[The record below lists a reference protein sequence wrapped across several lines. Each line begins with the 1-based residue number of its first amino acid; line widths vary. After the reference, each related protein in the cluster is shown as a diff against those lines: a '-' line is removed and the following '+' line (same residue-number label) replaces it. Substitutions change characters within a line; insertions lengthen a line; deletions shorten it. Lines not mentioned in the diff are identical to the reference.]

1 MAVSSEVRS
10 AGPFVGDG
18 TTRTFTFSF
27 KIFDKSQVKVL
38 TSTDGGDSE
47 TTVDDALYSVTLN
60 DDQDVTPGGSVTMTT
75 APAVGVRLSIL
86 SAVPYVQ
93 TMVLTNRGGFYPDLI
108 NDAVDRAVILSQQ
121 NREMLERTVRV
132 PSTSDQTPEEL
143 GSELFAAR
151 NAAQASASQAA
162 ASESNAA
169 GYAAAAQAAKTA
181 AEDALA
187 SVEEGV
193 EDQLSAIA
201 AAGAT
206 QVVLVTSAGT
216 SQVDLVVAQGNTEI
230 QELQAATPAE
240 IAKVAAE
247 GADQVDEV
255 NAAGAQR
262 LAEINAAGGAQV
274 EESTAQ
280 AALAKGYAEIAQA
293 SMTAAQAAENN
304 ADRSQKAAAVSEQN
318 AKSSENSAKQSEQ
331 NAAGSAAEALQTLA
345 DVKAEG
351 DTQIGRVD
359 DATDG
364 FIADAKAEI
373 QAESTKQQGIVTA
386 TGTAQV
392 ERVVAACDEQIQ
404 EATAQ
409 AEAAAQ
415 SAAGALASQNAAKT
429 SETAAAGS
437 ATAAAGSATTAGQKA
452 DAASASA
459 SAASASQSAAKTS
472 ETNAAAS
479 ATAAN
484 NSKTA
489 AATSEANALTYRNEA
504 EGFKDQCA
512 QFVDDLGDPL
522 SKTEASETYLSKA
535 DAASTYL
542 VKTDPAASVAW
553 ANVTGKPGTFTPS
566 SHTHTIAN
574 VTGLQSALDA
584 LLSKTD
590 AAGTYLTQA
599 DAAQTYLGIHAKADS
614 AATADAVSWDNVTGK
629 PQTFT
634 ATAHTHAQSDV
645 TGLATTLATFL
656 TTTNAS
662 TTYLSKTDAQAQY
675 LGKTAKAASAASA
688 DAVAWSGVTGKPTTV
703 TGYGMTFATTADAR
717 AGTDTTKPMNAAR
730 VKEAVQALA
739 PAPDLSSY
747 ATKSELEAA
756 VQAAILASVPTGTI
770 LPFAGTVV
778 PDGFLLCNGAAV
790 SRTTYAKLFAAIGT
804 KWGSGDGSTTFNL
817 PDSDGRVFQG
827 TTDVSK
833 VGTYLEAGL
842 PNITGDAGIMC
853 GASDSNA
860 SGAFTRNNWG
870 STGSVSGS
878 WFGRTYLGFLASR
891 SSGIFG
897 ASSTVQPLSI
907 QQLAIIKI

>member
-10 AGPFVGDG
+10 AGPFLGDG
-18 TTRTFTFSF
+18 TTRAFTFSF
-27 KIFDKSQVKVL
+27 KIFDASQVKVL

-132 PSTSDQTPEEL
+132 PANSEKTPEEL

-151 NAAQASASQAA
+151 DAAQASASQAA
-162 ASESNAA
+162 ASESKAA
-169 GYAAAAQAAKTA
+169 GHAAAAQAAQSA

-206 QVVLVTSAGT
+206 QVQAVTTAGT

-230 QELQAATPAE
+230 QELQAATTAE

-262 LAEINAAGGAQV
+262 IAEINAAGGAQV

-280 AALAKGYAEIAQA
+280 ATLAKGYAEIAQA

-304 ADRSQKAAAVSEQN
+304 ADRSEKAAAVSEQN

-331 NAAGSAAEALQTLA
+331 NAAGSAASALETLA

-351 DTQIGRVD
+351 DMQIQRVD

-364 FIADAKAEI
+364 FILAAQADV
-373 QAESTKQQGIVTA
+373 QAESEKQCGIVTSTGSSQVALVKDEGA
-386 TGTAQV
+386 T
-392 ERVVAACDEQIQ
+392 QIGL
-404 EATAQ
+404 ATAQ
-409 AEAAAQ
+409 AEAAAD
-415 SAAGALASQNAAKT
+415 SASVALASKNAAAA
-429 SETAAAGS
+429 SQTAAKAS
-437 ATAAAGSATTAGQKA
+437 EDAAAASQAAAAGSATTAGQKA

-472 ETNAAAS
+472 ETNAKAS
-479 ATAAN
+479 E
-484 NSKTA
+484 TA

-504 EGFKDQCA
+504 EGFRDECA
-512 QFVDDLGDPL
+512 QFVGDLGDPL
-522 SKTEASETYLSKA
+522 SKTEVETVYLKKA
-535 DAASTYL
+535 DAAATYL
-542 VKTDPAASVAW
+542 GKTAKAESAKSADAVAW
-553 ANVTGKPGTFTPS
+553 ANVTGKPGTFTAS
-566 SHTHTIAN
+566 AHTHPVGE
-574 VTGLQSALDA
+574 VTGLQSALDP
-584 LLSKTD
+584 LLTKTD
-590 AAGTYLTQA
+590 AAATYLTKT

-614 AATADAVSWDNVTGK
+614 AATADAVAWAGVTGK
-629 PQTFT
+629 PSTFT
-634 ATAHTHAQSDV
+634 ATAHTHAQADV

-656 TTTNAS
+656 TTANAS
-662 TTYLSKTDAQAQY
+662 TTYLSKTDAAAQY
-675 LGKTAKAASAASA
+675 LGIHAKADSAASA
-688 DAVAWSGVTGKPTTV
+688 DAVAWSGVSGKPNTV
-703 TGYGMTFATTADAR
+703 GGYGIAFATTAEAQ

-739 PAPDLSSY
+739 PAPDLSGY
-747 ATKSELEAA
+747 ATKTELSDVDAIAQGIYAA
-756 VQAAILASVPTGTI
+756 FVQ
-770 LPFAGTVV
+770 FNQE
-778 PDGFLLCNGAAV
+778 NGI
-790 SRTTYAKLFAAIGT
+790 S
-804 KWGSGDGSTTFNL
+804 
-817 PDSDGRVFQG
+817 
-827 TTDVSK
+827 
-833 VGTYLEAGL
+833 
-842 PNITGDAGIMC
+842 
-853 GASDSNA
+853 
-860 SGAFTRNNWG
+860 
-870 STGSVSGS
+870 
-878 WFGRTYLGFLASR
+878 
-891 SSGIFG
+891 
-897 ASSTVQPLSI
+897 
-907 QQLAIIKI
+907 

>member
-10 AGPFVGDG
+10 AGPFLGDG

-27 KIFDKSQVKVL
+27 KIFDSSQVKVL
-38 TSTDGGDSE
+38 TSTDGGDTE
-47 TTVDDALYSVTLN
+47 TEVDDALYSVSLN
-60 DDQDVTPGGSVTMTT
+60 DEQDVTPGGSVTMTT

-108 NDAVDRAVILSQQ
+108 NDAVDRAVILAQQ
-121 NREMLERTVRV
+121 NLELLGRTVRV

-206 QVVLVTSAGT
+206 QVQAVTTAGT
-216 SQVDLVVAQGNTEI
+216 SQVDLVVAQGATEI

-304 ADRSQKAAAVSEQN
+304 ADYSQKAAAVSEQN
-318 AKSSENSAKQSEQ
+318 AKSSENSASQSEQ

-351 DTQIGRVD
+351 DIQIQRVD

-364 FIADAKAEI
+364 FILQAQAEV
-373 QAESTKQQGIVTA
+373 QAESVKQQGIVTA

-409 AEAAAQ
+409 ADAASESAAA
-415 SAAGALASQNAAKT
+415 ALASQNAAKA
-429 SETAAAGS
+429 S
-437 ATAAAGSATTAGQKA
+437 Q
-452 DAASASA
+452 DAAKAS
-459 SAASASQSAAKTS
+459 
-472 ETNAAAS
+472 E
-479 ATAAN
+479 
-484 NSKTA
+484 TA

-504 EGFKDQCA
+504 EGFRDECE
-512 QFVDDLGDPL
+512 QFVGDLGDPL
-522 SKTEASETYLSKA
+522 SKTEAETVYLKKA
-535 DAASTYL
+535 DAATTYL
-542 VKTDPAASVAW
+542 GKTAKAESAKSADAVAW
-553 ANVTGKPGTFTPS
+553 ANVTGKPGTFTAS
-566 SHTHTIAN
+566 AHTHPVAE
-574 VTGLQSALDA
+574 VTGLQSALDP
-584 LLSKTD
+584 LLTKTD
-590 AAGTYLTQA
+590 AAATYLTKT

-634 ATAHTHAQSDV
+634 ATAHTHAQADV

-656 TTTNAS
+656 TTANAS

-675 LGKTAKAASAASA
+675 LGKTAKAASASSA
-688 DAVAWSGVTGKPTTV
+688 DAVAWAGVTGKPTTI
-703 TGYGMTFATTADAR
+703 TGYGMTFASTAEAQ

-739 PAPDLSSY
+739 PAPDLSGY
-747 ATKSELEAA
+747 ATKTELSDVDAIAQGIYAA
-756 VQAAILASVPTGTI
+756 FVQ
-770 LPFAGTVV
+770 FNQE
-778 PDGFLLCNGAAV
+778 NGI
-790 SRTTYAKLFAAIGT
+790 S
-804 KWGSGDGSTTFNL
+804 
-817 PDSDGRVFQG
+817 
-827 TTDVSK
+827 
-833 VGTYLEAGL
+833 
-842 PNITGDAGIMC
+842 
-853 GASDSNA
+853 
-860 SGAFTRNNWG
+860 
-870 STGSVSGS
+870 
-878 WFGRTYLGFLASR
+878 
-891 SSGIFG
+891 
-897 ASSTVQPLSI
+897 
-907 QQLAIIKI
+907 

>member
-86 SAVPYVQ
+86 SSVPYVQ

-151 NAAQASASQAA
+151 DAAQASASQAA

-169 GYAAAAQAAKTA
+169 GYAAAAQAAQTA

-206 QVVLVTSAGT
+206 QVGLVTSAGT

-304 ADRSQKAAAVSEQN
+304 ADYSQKAAAVSEQN
-318 AKSSENSAKQSEQ
+318 AKSSENSASQSEQ

-351 DTQIGRVD
+351 DIQIQRVD

-364 FIADAKAEI
+364 FILQAQAEV
-373 QAESTKQQGIVTA
+373 QAESVKQQGIVTA

-392 ERVVAACDEQIQ
+392 ERVVDACDEQIQ

-409 AEAAAQ
+409 ADAASE
-415 SAAGALASQNAAKT
+415 SASAALASQNAAKASQDAAKA
-429 SETAAAGS
+429 SETAAAN
-437 ATAAAGSATTAGQKA
+437 SATTAGQKA

-459 SAASASQSAAKTS
+459 SAASASQTAAKTS

-484 NSKTA
+484 ASKTA

-504 EGFKDQCA
+504 EGFRDECK
-512 QFVDDLGDPL
+512 QFVGDLGDPL
-522 SKTEASETYLSKA
+522 SKTDAETVYLKKA
-535 DAASTYL
+535 DAATTYL
-542 VKTDPAASVAW
+542 GNTAKAESAKSADAVAW
-553 ANVTGKPGTFTPS
+553 ANVTGKPGTFTAS
-566 SHTHTIAN
+566 AHTHPVAE
-574 VTGLQSALDA
+574 VTGLQSALDT
-584 LLSKTD
+584 LLTKT
-590 AAGTYLTQA
+590 

-634 ATAHTHAQSDV
+634 ATAHTHAQADV

-656 TTTNAS
+656 TTANAS
-662 TTYLSKTDAQAQY
+662 TTYLSKTDAAAQY
-675 LGKTAKAASAASA
+675 LGIHAKADSAASA
-688 DAVAWSGVTGKPTTV
+688 DAVAWSGVSGKPTTV
-703 TGYGMTFATTADAR
+703 TGYGVAFASTADAR
-717 AGTDTTKPMNAAR
+717 AGTDTAKPMNPAR
-730 VKEAVQALA
+730 TKEAILALA
-739 PAPDLSSY
+739 PAPDLSGY
-747 ATKSELEAA
+747 ATKTELSEVDAIAQGIYAA
-756 VQAAILASVPTGTI
+756 FVQ
-770 LPFAGTVV
+770 FNQE
-778 PDGFLLCNGAAV
+778 NGI
-790 SRTTYAKLFAAIGT
+790 S
-804 KWGSGDGSTTFNL
+804 
-817 PDSDGRVFQG
+817 
-827 TTDVSK
+827 
-833 VGTYLEAGL
+833 
-842 PNITGDAGIMC
+842 
-853 GASDSNA
+853 
-860 SGAFTRNNWG
+860 
-870 STGSVSGS
+870 
-878 WFGRTYLGFLASR
+878 
-891 SSGIFG
+891 
-897 ASSTVQPLSI
+897 
-907 QQLAIIKI
+907 

>member
-38 TSTDGGDSE
+38 ASTDGGDSE

-169 GYAAAAQAAKTA
+169 GYAAAAQAAQTA

-206 QVVLVTSAGT
+206 QVQAVTSAGT

-230 QELQAATPAE
+230 QELQAATTAE

-262 LAEINAAGGAQV
+262 IAEINAAGGAQV

-280 AALAKGYAEIAQA
+280 AALAKGYAEIAQT

-304 ADRSQKAAAVSEQN
+304 ADYSQKAAAVSEQN
-318 AKSSENSAKQSEQ
+318 AKSSENSAAQSEQ
-331 NAAGSAAEALQTLA
+331 NAAGSAAEALKTLA

-351 DTQIGRVD
+351 DIQIQRVD

-364 FIADAKAEI
+364 FILAAKSEV
-373 QAESTKQQGIVTA
+373 QAEAVIQCGIVTQTGSSQVALVKAEGA
-386 TGTAQV
+386 T
-392 ERVVAACDEQIQ
+392 QIGL
-404 EATAQ
+404 ATAQ
-409 AEAAAQ
+409 AEAAAD
-415 SAAGALASQNAAKT
+415 SAAAALASQNAAKASQDAAKA
-429 SETAAAGS
+429 SEI
-437 ATAAAGSATTAGQKA
+437 AAAGSATTAGQKA
-452 DAASASA
+452 DEASASA
-459 SAASASQSAAKTS
+459 SAASASQTAAKAS
-472 ETNAAAS
+472 ETNAKAS
-479 ATAAN
+479 ETAAGA
-484 NSKTA
+484 SKTA

-504 EGFKDQCA
+504 EGFRDECE
-512 QFVDDLGDPL
+512 QFVGDLGDPL
-522 SKTEASETYLSKA
+522 SKTEAETVYLKKA
-535 DAASTYL
+535 DAAATYL
-542 VKTDPAASVAW
+542 GKTAKAESAKSADAVAW
-553 ANVTGKPGTFTPS
+553 ANVTGKPGTFTAS
-566 SHTHTIAN
+566 AHTHPVGE
-574 VTGLQSALDA
+574 VTGLQSALDP
-584 LLSKTD
+584 LLTKTD
-590 AAGTYLTQA
+590 AAATYLTKT

-614 AATADAVSWDNVTGK
+614 AATADAVAWAGVTGK
-629 PQTFT
+629 PSTFT
-634 ATAHTHAQSDV
+634 ATAHTHAQADV

-656 TTTNAS
+656 TTANAS
-662 TTYLSKTDAQAQY
+662 TTYLSKTDAAAQY
-675 LGKTAKAASAASA
+675 LGIHAKADSAASA
-688 DAVAWSGVTGKPTTV
+688 DAVAWSGVSGKPNTV
-703 TGYGMTFATTADAR
+703 GGYGIAFATTAEAQ

-739 PAPDLSSY
+739 PAPDLSGY
-747 ATKSELEAA
+747 ATKTELSEVDAIAQGIYAA
-756 VQAAILASVPTGTI
+756 FVQ
-770 LPFAGTVV
+770 FNQE
-778 PDGFLLCNGAAV
+778 NGI
-790 SRTTYAKLFAAIGT
+790 S
-804 KWGSGDGSTTFNL
+804 
-817 PDSDGRVFQG
+817 
-827 TTDVSK
+827 
-833 VGTYLEAGL
+833 
-842 PNITGDAGIMC
+842 
-853 GASDSNA
+853 
-860 SGAFTRNNWG
+860 
-870 STGSVSGS
+870 
-878 WFGRTYLGFLASR
+878 
-891 SSGIFG
+891 
-897 ASSTVQPLSI
+897 
-907 QQLAIIKI
+907 

>member
-206 QVVLVTSAGT
+206 QVQAVTTAGT
-216 SQVDLVVAQGNTEI
+216 SQVDLVVAQGATEI

-304 ADRSQKAAAVSEQN
+304 ADYSQKAAAVSEQN
-318 AKSSENSAKQSEQ
+318 AKSSENSASQSEQ

-351 DTQIGRVD
+351 DIQIQRVD

-364 FIADAKAEI
+364 FILQAQAEV
-373 QAESTKQQGIVTA
+373 QAESVKQQGIVTA

-409 AEAAAQ
+409 ADAASESAAA
-415 SAAGALASQNAAKT
+415 ALASQNAAKASQDAAKA
-429 SETAAAGS
+429 SETAAAN
-437 ATAAAGSATTAGQKA
+437 SATTAGQKA

-459 SAASASQSAAKTS
+459 SAASASQTAAKTS

-484 NSKTA
+484 ASKTA

-504 EGFKDQCA
+504 EGFRDECE
-512 QFVDDLGDPL
+512 QFVGDLGDPL
-522 SKTEASETYLSKA
+522 SKTEAETVYLKKA
-535 DAASTYL
+535 DAATTYL
-542 VKTDPAASVAW
+542 GKTAKAESAKSADAVAW
-553 ANVTGKPGTFTPS
+553 ANVTGKPGTFTAS
-566 SHTHTIAN
+566 AHTHPVAE
-574 VTGLQSALDA
+574 VTGLQSALDP
-584 LLSKTD
+584 LLTKTD
-590 AAGTYLTQA
+590 AAATYLTKT

-634 ATAHTHAQSDV
+634 ATAHTHAQADV

-656 TTTNAS
+656 TTANAS

-675 LGKTAKAASAASA
+675 LGKTAKAASASSA
-688 DAVAWSGVTGKPTTV
+688 DAVAWAGVTGKPTTI
-703 TGYGMTFATTADAR
+703 TGYGMTFASTAEAQ

-739 PAPDLSSY
+739 PAPDLSGY
-747 ATKSELEAA
+747 ATKTELSDVDAIAQGIYAA
-756 VQAAILASVPTGTI
+756 FVQ
-770 LPFAGTVV
+770 FNQE
-778 PDGFLLCNGAAV
+778 NGI
-790 SRTTYAKLFAAIGT
+790 S
-804 KWGSGDGSTTFNL
+804 
-817 PDSDGRVFQG
+817 
-827 TTDVSK
+827 
-833 VGTYLEAGL
+833 
-842 PNITGDAGIMC
+842 
-853 GASDSNA
+853 
-860 SGAFTRNNWG
+860 
-870 STGSVSGS
+870 
-878 WFGRTYLGFLASR
+878 
-891 SSGIFG
+891 
-897 ASSTVQPLSI
+897 
-907 QQLAIIKI
+907 

>member
-151 NAAQASASQAA
+151 DAAQASASQAA

-169 GYAAAAQAAKTA
+169 GYAAAAQAAQTA

-206 QVVLVTSAGT
+206 QVGLVTSAGT

-304 ADRSQKAAAVSEQN
+304 ADYSQKAAAVSEQN
-318 AKSSENSAKQSEQ
+318 AKSSENSASQSEQ

-351 DTQIGRVD
+351 DIQIQRVD

-364 FIADAKAEI
+364 FILQAQAEV
-373 QAESTKQQGIVTA
+373 QAESVKQQGIVTA

-392 ERVVAACDEQIQ
+392 ERVVDACDEQIQ

-409 AEAAAQ
+409 ADAASE
-415 SAAGALASQNAAKT
+415 SASAALASQNAAKASQDAAKA
-429 SETAAAGS
+429 SETAAAN
-437 ATAAAGSATTAGQKA
+437 SATTAGQKA

-459 SAASASQSAAKTS
+459 SAASASQTAAKTS

-484 NSKTA
+484 ASKTA

-504 EGFKDQCA
+504 EGFRDECK
-512 QFVDDLGDPL
+512 QFVGDLGDPL
-522 SKTEASETYLSKA
+522 SKTDAETVYLKKA
-535 DAASTYL
+535 DAATTYL
-542 VKTDPAASVAW
+542 GKTAKAESAKSADAVAW
-553 ANVTGKPGTFTPS
+553 ANVTGKPGTFTAS
-566 SHTHTIAN
+566 AHTHPVAE
-574 VTGLQSALDA
+574 VTGLQSALDT
-584 LLSKTD
+584 LLTKT
-590 AAGTYLTQA
+590 

-634 ATAHTHAQSDV
+634 ATAHTHAQADV

-656 TTTNAS
+656 TTANAS
-662 TTYLSKTDAQAQY
+662 TTYLSKTDAAAQY
-675 LGKTAKAASAASA
+675 LGIHAKADSAASA
-688 DAVAWSGVTGKPTTV
+688 DAVAWSGVSGKPTTV
-703 TGYGMTFATTADAR
+703 TGYGVAFASTADAR
-717 AGTDTTKPMNAAR
+717 AGTDTAKPMNPAR
-730 VKEAVQALA
+730 TKEAILALA
-739 PAPDLSSY
+739 PAPDLSGY
-747 ATKSELEAA
+747 ATTTALAEVDAVAQGIYAA
-756 VQAAILASVPTGTI
+756 FVQ
-770 LPFAGTVV
+770 FNQE
-778 PDGFLLCNGAAV
+778 NGI
-790 SRTTYAKLFAAIGT
+790 S
-804 KWGSGDGSTTFNL
+804 
-817 PDSDGRVFQG
+817 
-827 TTDVSK
+827 
-833 VGTYLEAGL
+833 
-842 PNITGDAGIMC
+842 
-853 GASDSNA
+853 
-860 SGAFTRNNWG
+860 
-870 STGSVSGS
+870 
-878 WFGRTYLGFLASR
+878 
-891 SSGIFG
+891 
-897 ASSTVQPLSI
+897 
-907 QQLAIIKI
+907 

>member
-86 SAVPYVQ
+86 SSVPYVQ

-151 NAAQASASQAA
+151 DAAQASASQAA

-169 GYAAAAQAAKTA
+169 GYAAAAQAAQTA

-206 QVVLVTSAGT
+206 QVGLVTSAGT

-304 ADRSQKAAAVSEQN
+304 ADYSQKAAAVSEQN
-318 AKSSENSAKQSEQ
+318 AKSSENSASQSEQ

-351 DTQIGRVD
+351 DIQIQRVD

-364 FIADAKAEI
+364 FILQAQAEV
-373 QAESTKQQGIVTA
+373 QAESVKQQGIVTA

-392 ERVVAACDEQIQ
+392 ERVVDACDEQIQ

-409 AEAAAQ
+409 A
-415 SAAGALASQNAAKT
+415 
-429 SETAAAGS
+429 
-437 ATAAAGSATTAGQKA
+437 
-452 DAASASA
+452 DAASESA
-459 SAASASQSAAKTS
+459 SAASASQTAAKTS

-484 NSKTA
+484 ASKTA

-504 EGFKDQCA
+504 EGFRDECK
-512 QFVDDLGDPL
+512 QFVGDLGDPL
-522 SKTEASETYLSKA
+522 SKTDAETVYLKKA
-535 DAASTYL
+535 DAATTYL
-542 VKTDPAASVAW
+542 GKTAKAESAKSADAVAW
-553 ANVTGKPGTFTPS
+553 ANVTGKPGTFTAS
-566 SHTHTIAN
+566 AHTHPVAE

-629 PQTFT
+629 PSTFT
-634 ATAHTHAQSDV
+634 ATAHTHAQADV

-656 TTTNAS
+656 TTANAS
-662 TTYLSKTDAQAQY
+662 TTYLSKTDAAAQY
-675 LGKTAKAASAASA
+675 LGIHAKADSAASA
-688 DAVAWSGVTGKPTTV
+688 DAVAWSGVSGKPTTV
-703 TGYGMTFATTADAR
+703 TGYGMTFASTAEAK

-756 VQAAILASVPTGTI
+756 VRAAILASVPTGTI

-842 PNITGDAGIMC
+842 PNITGTWAEVSDVSGGWHARNGGNVSGCFQLGSSVTHGALWGATSYAKGIKI
-853 GASDSNA
+853 NA
-860 SGAFTRNNWG
+860 SG
-870 STGSVSGS
+870 
-878 WFGRTYLGFLASR
+878 
-891 SSGIFG
+891 SSSLYGN
-897 ASSTVQPLSI
+897 SSTVQSPATLGVFI
-907 QQLAIIKI
+907 MRCE

>member
-304 ADRSQKAAAVSEQN
+304 ADYSQKAAAVSEQN
-318 AKSSENSAKQSEQ
+318 AKSSENSASQSEQ

-364 FIADAKAEI
+364 F
-373 QAESTKQQGIVTA
+373 
-386 TGTAQV
+386 
-392 ERVVAACDEQIQ
+392 R
-404 EATAQ
+404 
-409 AEAAAQ
+409 
-415 SAAGALASQNAAKT
+415 
-429 SETAAAGS
+429 
-437 ATAAAGSATTAGQKA
+437 
-452 DAASASA
+452 
-459 SAASASQSAAKTS
+459 
-472 ETNAAAS
+472 
-479 ATAAN
+479 
-484 NSKTA
+484 NSKEIKFTQ
-489 AATSEANALTYRNEA
+489 TLT
-504 EGFKDQCA
+504 
-512 QFVDDLGDPL
+512 
-522 SKTEASETYLSKA
+522 
-535 DAASTYL
+535 
-542 VKTDPAASVAW
+542 
-553 ANVTGKPGTFTPS
+553 
-566 SHTHTIAN
+566 
-574 VTGLQSALDA
+574 
-584 LLSKTD
+584 
-590 AAGTYLTQA
+590 
-599 DAAQTYLGIHAKADS
+599 
-614 AATADAVSWDNVTGK
+614 
-629 PQTFT
+629 
-634 ATAHTHAQSDV
+634 
-645 TGLATTLATFL
+645 
-656 TTTNAS
+656 
-662 TTYLSKTDAQAQY
+662 
-675 LGKTAKAASAASA
+675 
-688 DAVAWSGVTGKPTTV
+688 
-703 TGYGMTFATTADAR
+703 
-717 AGTDTTKPMNAAR
+717 
-730 VKEAVQALA
+730 
-739 PAPDLSSY
+739 
-747 ATKSELEAA
+747 
-756 VQAAILASVPTGTI
+756 
-770 LPFAGTVV
+770 
-778 PDGFLLCNGAAV
+778 
-790 SRTTYAKLFAAIGT
+790 
-804 KWGSGDGSTTFNL
+804 
-817 PDSDGRVFQG
+817 
-827 TTDVSK
+827 
-833 VGTYLEAGL
+833 
-842 PNITGDAGIMC
+842 
-853 GASDSNA
+853 
-860 SGAFTRNNWG
+860 
-870 STGSVSGS
+870 
-878 WFGRTYLGFLASR
+878 
-891 SSGIFG
+891 
-897 ASSTVQPLSI
+897 
-907 QQLAIIKI
+907 